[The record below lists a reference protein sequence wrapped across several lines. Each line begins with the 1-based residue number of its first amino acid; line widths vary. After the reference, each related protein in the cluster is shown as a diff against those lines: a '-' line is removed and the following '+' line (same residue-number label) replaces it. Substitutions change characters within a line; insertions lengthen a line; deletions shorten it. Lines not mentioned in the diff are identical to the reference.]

1 MTHYPDSERGGDQAA
16 LKVSYCYEPVYNQ
29 IWKVTEERGN
39 ASGYTPP
46 NGGSASAARY
56 TTEYIPDYFEGGLD
70 TSGCSCGHTLRQM
83 LDKFDISI
91 ASVQDQL
98 NQGDLNEDGS
108 YNICGNIIMIR
119 YPTVQL
125 RPDSPQIA
133 SEGGQYQQIVIRRSF
148 NKYGQ
153 YDWVETPEGEVTLFT
168 YYPESDPEGD
178 GQNIRSGNNNAG
190 QPFDTMTGGYL
201 KDTIRDHHHSTRY
214 RGTSLPVQAM
224 SSRGYDQRGN
234 PIWTQDARGVR
245 THLVYNQLDQVV
257 EISRAA
263 DVSFAS
269 EPGLSAYGYHTRVYY
284 DYNDNVI
291 KTEIEY
297 RDGNNPNLPQWLE
310 TTYIYDILNNV
321 VATTQQVDNQT
332 TITTQLRYDSNEN
345 VVERHTPLAVG
356 GVEPA
361 NKTISVY
368 DERNLVYQ
376 LTTAPA
382 TPQAATYSYFYDK
395 NGNLTRIV
403 DACDNNGDSQGD
415 VTTHYYDGFNRLV
428 RTVDAA
434 GNEIRRQYDP
444 ASNVIASEVYG
455 PIGGPTRTNNDP
467 SGNVLLS
474 RGWSSHDE
482 LSRVYQRQIELFV
495 PSGVSLTRQAQLS
508 EGDANPSDGK
518 ITSYIDYD
526 RNSRIT
532 FATNASPENAR
543 EQTTVFYDGLGR
555 TIKVI
560 DAGGNQALSEYD
572 QNGNLRQATLTE
584 IHSQG
589 RIAVESFVT
598 INIYDALNRLLRTSD
613 NLGHTRRLYYD
624 SRNLVIKTSDAQ
636 GPEQPD
642 PLGRYTA
649 GNINADG
656 NVTQI
661 VHDGLGRS
669 IQTIREL
676 RLSGQGGN
684 ELDLSNP
691 GNPDGKII
699 ESTSYDANSRVAAV
713 ADDKG
718 NATAYAYDS
727 QNRLVLTTFADG
739 SGKSIE
745 YNADSQPIR
754 TVDNNGNIILAIFDS
769 LGRVV
774 RRDITPAAGVKG
786 TTVQTFEYDG
796 LSRVTKAGDN
806 NDPANSS
813 DDSLVQR
820 HYDSLGRLLEE
831 SQNGK
836 VVSYNWSQ
844 TADPVDLTYP
854 NGRKIEYSLDQLNRL
869 RTIKNSGSTTTIAAY
884 DYIGNRLIERVH
896 ANGTRLTTLNDA
908 GTINQGY
915 DGLGR
920 LTQMRHLKDNTLIA
934 GFGYGYNRENIKS
947 YRQDLKYP
955 HLSELYHYDS
965 RYRLVDFQRGTLNAS
980 KDGITGAAINSQT
993 WQLDG
998 VGNWASTVVDG
1009 QSQTQTISNMN
1020 AYLSFAG
1027 VTQTYDTNGNLT
1039 NDGNLTFAYDFANR
1053 MVEIRDNEDN
1063 SLIASYSY
1071 DAFNRRISKS
1081 VQSTTVSQGDISGS
1095 EYQSDRRTIALYHFN
1110 NSSGPIVDS
1119 SGNGNDAGPRKKI
1132 TTVAGLYGTNAAGF
1146 SGKRL
1151 TAPASSSLD
1160 SITDKLT
1167 VEAWVYIQPGDG
1179 EVKCR
1184 LVHRQESFIL
1194 KIRKDTAKAVF
1205 KVFIDQGATE
1215 PIIARAVSDSA
1226 IPMQTWVH
1234 LAGVYNGKKV
1244 KLFVNGVKQRKKTAI
1259 TGNVHRLPDA
1269 RLVLGSQ
1276 NFHGRLEE
1284 VRISNKARSG
1294 FPGYSTSSQQVL
1306 RHFFYAGWTCIE
1318 EREQAV
1324 LDGGSFGPE
1333 KLTRQFVDGANIDEH
1348 ICVDYYA
1355 DDGIAVA
1362 KTYFYHANHRGDI
1375 VALTDAVGAVVLE
1388 LRCTAYG
1395 QAAKVDQQGLLQE
1408 FDDFSLVVFGFQSR
1422 RLDEESFLYH
1432 FRSRQYNPVTG
1443 RFQQRD
1449 ALGYIDGLNFYEAF
1463 GGAPE
1468 NFLDPL
1474 GTETGDLWAQEM
1486 GKEEADKKRKE
1497 ICGREKKRAKGLF
1510 CVIRK
1515 LKENW
1520 EDLSKRYPLL
1530 CIPKEKVSK
1539 NKRLSTYLGLEY
1551 PERMINIVR
1560 IQIAVI
1566 PLMKYTLKY
1575 HKPGEFIPSV
1585 MASYFLGN
1593 VNLPFFDPML
1603 TFKSFWKDT
1612 LTAITTIIHESQH
1625 DILSAKGFGHTDK
1638 NYALFATESFPANF
1652 NTIGLSCD
1660 WDIEL
1665 SQGLSNLWGAMKVL
1679 KPQAGA
1685 KKLCD
1690 TCPNKGKK
1698 IESLLDQILCECG
1711 IKY

>member
-70 TSGCSCGHTLRQM
+70 TAGCSCGHTLRQM

-133 SEGGQYQQIVIRRSF
+133 REGGQYQQIVIRRSF

-178 GQNIRSGNNNAG
+178 GQNIRSGNNNSG

-201 KDTIRDHHHSTRY
+201 KDTIRDHH
-214 RGTSLPVQAM
+214 
-224 SSRGYDQRGN
+224 
-234 PIWTQDARGVR
+234 
-245 THLVYNQLDQVV
+245 
-257 EISRAA
+257 
-263 DVSFAS
+263 
-269 EPGLSAYGYHTRVYY
+269 
-284 DYNDNVI
+284 
-291 KTEIEY
+291 
-297 RDGNNPNLPQWLE
+297 
-310 TTYIYDILNNV
+310 
-321 VATTQQVDNQT
+321 
-332 TITTQLRYDSNEN
+332 
-345 VVERHTPLAVG
+345 
-356 GVEPA
+356 
-361 NKTISVY
+361 
-368 DERNLVYQ
+368 
-376 LTTAPA
+376 
-382 TPQAATYSYFYDK
+382 
-395 NGNLTRIV
+395 
-403 DACDNNGDSQGD
+403 
-415 VTTHYYDGFNRLV
+415 
-428 RTVDAA
+428 
-434 GNEIRRQYDP
+434 
-444 ASNVIASEVYG
+444 
-455 PIGGPTRTNNDP
+455 
-467 SGNVLLS
+467 
-474 RGWSSHDE
+474 
-482 LSRVYQRQIELFV
+482 
-495 PSGVSLTRQAQLS
+495 
-508 EGDANPSDGK
+508 
-518 ITSYIDYD
+518 
-526 RNSRIT
+526 
-532 FATNASPENAR
+532 
-543 EQTTVFYDGLGR
+543 
-555 TIKVI
+555 
-560 DAGGNQALSEYD
+560 
-572 QNGNLRQATLTE
+572 
-584 IHSQG
+584 
-589 RIAVESFVT
+589 
-598 INIYDALNRLLRTSD
+598 
-613 NLGHTRRLYYD
+613 LGHTRRLYYD

-669 IQTIREL
+669 IQTIQEL

-754 TVDNNGNIILAIFDS
+754 TVDNNGNIILASFDS

-820 HYDSLGRLLEE
+820 RYDSLGRLLEE

-869 RTIKNSGSTTTIAAY
+869 RTIKNSGSSTTIAAY

-965 RYRLVDFQRGTLNAS
+965 RYRLVDFQRGALNAS

-993 WQLDG
+993 WQFDG

-1071 DAFNRRISKS
+1071 DAFNRRISKNI
-1081 VQSTTVSQGDISGS
+1081 QSTTVSQGDTSGS

-1119 SGNGNDAGPRKKI
+1119 SGNGNDAGPRKRI

-1205 KVFIDQGATE
+1205 KVFIDQGPTE

-1284 VRISNKARSG
+1284 VRISNKARRG
-1294 FPGYSTSSQQVL
+1294 FPGASTSSQQVL

-1355 DDGIAVA
+1355 DDDITVA

-1375 VALTDAVGAVVLE
+1375 VALTDVVGTVVLE
-1388 LRCTAYG
+1388 LRCSAYG

-1408 FDDFSLVVFGFQSR
+1408 FDDFSLVVFGFQRR

-1443 RFQQRD
+1443 RFCQRD
-1449 ALGYIDGLNFYEAF
+1449 GLGYVDGYNLYLAFRDNPSAYRDPDGLEPEDPNMTPWAKYGLPKYSSSYAVTALFKPKLNLSFSIGLRWQDRLWTGFPTIFAPGYQDINDQISAIIEKEKNSPCPRKITILTIYGHSGAAGTVHFQDLASNNTSLVNSMSFQTDFSQGAIDFLKNLRNWMAPDGIIILYQCGVGRGRPGTILLTRIAALTNTKIKAPLSAF
-1463 GGAPE
+1463 TFGE
-1468 NFLDPL
+1468 SPL
-1474 GTETGDLWAQEM
+1474 GGSPTGWKTAYPTGHIEVE
-1486 GKEEADKKRKE
+1486 GGEGISSA
-1497 ICGREKKRAKGLF
+1497 
-1510 CVIRK
+1510 
-1515 LKENW
+1515 
-1520 EDLSKRYPLL
+1520 SK
-1530 CIPKEKVSK
+1530 
-1539 NKRLSTYLGLEY
+1539 
-1551 PERMINIVR
+1551 
-1560 IQIAVI
+1560 
-1566 PLMKYTLKY
+1566 
-1575 HKPGEFIPSV
+1575 
-1585 MASYFLGN
+1585 
-1593 VNLPFFDPML
+1593 
-1603 TFKSFWKDT
+1603 
-1612 LTAITTIIHESQH
+1612 
-1625 DILSAKGFGHTDK
+1625 
-1638 NYALFATESFPANF
+1638 
-1652 NTIGLSCD
+1652 
-1660 WDIEL
+1660 
-1665 SQGLSNLWGAMKVL
+1665 
-1679 KPQAGA
+1679 QARR
-1685 KKLCD
+1685 
-1690 TCPNKGKK
+1690 NR
-1698 IESLLDQILCECG
+1698 
-1711 IKY
+1711 

>member
-1 MTHYPDSERGGDQAA
+1 MTA
-16 LKVSYCYEPVYNQ
+16 
-29 IWKVTEERGN
+29 W
-39 ASGYTPP
+39 
-46 NGGSASAARY
+46 
-56 TTEYIPDYFEGGLD
+56 
-70 TSGCSCGHTLRQM
+70 
-83 LDKFDISI
+83 
-91 ASVQDQL
+91 
-98 NQGDLNEDGS
+98 
-108 YNICGNIIMIR
+108 
-119 YPTVQL
+119 
-125 RPDSPQIA
+125 
-133 SEGGQYQQIVIRRSF
+133 
-148 NKYGQ
+148 
-153 YDWVETPEGEVTLFT
+153 
-168 YYPESDPEGD
+168 
-178 GQNIRSGNNNAG
+178 
-190 QPFDTMTGGYL
+190 
-201 KDTIRDHHHSTRY
+201 
-214 RGTSLPVQAM
+214 
-224 SSRGYDQRGN
+224 
-234 PIWTQDARGVR
+234 GV
-245 THLVYNQLDQVV
+245 
-257 EISRAA
+257 
-263 DVSFAS
+263 
-269 EPGLSAYGYHTRVYY
+269 
-284 DYNDNVI
+284 
-291 KTEIEY
+291 
-297 RDGNNPNLPQWLE
+297 
-310 TTYIYDILNNV
+310 
-321 VATTQQVDNQT
+321 
-332 TITTQLRYDSNEN
+332 
-345 VVERHTPLAVG
+345 
-356 GVEPA
+356 
-361 NKTISVY
+361 
-368 DERNLVYQ
+368 
-376 LTTAPA
+376 
-382 TPQAATYSYFYDK
+382 
-395 NGNLTRIV
+395 
-403 DACDNNGDSQGD
+403 
-415 VTTHYYDGFNRLV
+415 
-428 RTVDAA
+428 
-434 GNEIRRQYDP
+434 
-444 ASNVIASEVYG
+444 
-455 PIGGPTRTNNDP
+455 
-467 SGNVLLS
+467 
-474 RGWSSHDE
+474 
-482 LSRVYQRQIELFV
+482 
-495 PSGVSLTRQAQLS
+495 
-508 EGDANPSDGK
+508 
-518 ITSYIDYD
+518 
-526 RNSRIT
+526 
-532 FATNASPENAR
+532 
-543 EQTTVFYDGLGR
+543 
-555 TIKVI
+555 
-560 DAGGNQALSEYD
+560 
-572 QNGNLRQATLTE
+572 
-584 IHSQG
+584 
-589 RIAVESFVT
+589 
-598 INIYDALNRLLRTSD
+598 
-613 NLGHTRRLYYD
+613 
-624 SRNLVIKTSDAQ
+624 
-636 GPEQPD
+636 
-642 PLGRYTA
+642 
-649 GNINADG
+649 
-656 NVTQI
+656 
-661 VHDGLGRS
+661 S

-718 NATAYAYDS
+718 NATAYGYDS
-727 QNRLVLTTFADG
+727 QNRLVLTIFADG

-754 TVDNNGNIILAIFDS
+754 TVDNNGNIILASFDS

-869 RTIKNSGSTTTIAAY
+869 RTIKNNGSATTIAAY

-920 LTQMRHLKDNTLIA
+920 LTQIRHLKENTLIA

-1071 DAFNRRISKS
+1071 DAFNRRISKT
-1081 VQSTTVSQGDISGS
+1081 VQSSTVSQGDTSGS

-1119 SGNGNDAGPRKKI
+1119 SGNGNNAGPRKKI

-1167 VEAWVYIQPGDG
+1167 VEAWVYIQPGDD

-1205 KVFIDQGATE
+1205 KVFIDQGTTE

-1284 VRISNKARSG
+1284 VRISNKARRG
-1294 FPGYSTSSQQVL
+1294 FPGVSTSSQQVL

-1355 DDGIAVA
+1355 DDGITVA

-1388 LRCTAYG
+1388 LRCSAYG

-1443 RFQQRD
+1443 RFCQRD
-1449 ALGYIDGLNFYEAF
+1449 GLGYVDGYNLYLAF
-1463 GGAPE
+1463 RGAPVDFIDPYGE
-1468 NFLDPL
+1468 DWEDVLNAVLTYGYPMIPNFLNKDSFYGKVAHGSYWDATRDVSSAFPVDPV
-1474 GTETGDLWAQEM
+1474 GA
-1486 GKEEADKKRKE
+1486 
-1497 ICGREKKRAKGLF
+1497 
-1510 CVIRK
+1510 
-1515 LKENW
+1515 
-1520 EDLSKRYPLL
+1520 
-1530 CIPKEKVSK
+1530 
-1539 NKRLSTYLGLEY
+1539 
-1551 PERMINIVR
+1551 
-1560 IQIAVI
+1560 
-1566 PLMKYTLKY
+1566 
-1575 HKPGEFIPSV
+1575 GES
-1585 MASYFLGN
+1585 
-1593 VNLPFFDPML
+1593 
-1603 TFKSFWKDT
+1603 
-1612 LTAITTIIHESQH
+1612 
-1625 DILSAKGFGHTDK
+1625 LSASFESYYRGH
-1638 NYALFATESFPANF
+1638 NWSAGGHFALA
-1652 NTIGLSCD
+1652 GLSVAPGGGKGKKAVSTCMG
-1660 WDIEL
+1660 
-1665 SQGLSNLWGAMKVL
+1665 S
-1679 KPQAGA
+1679 A
-1685 KKLCD
+1685 KKLFQKYLKRKNRKVSADMIEKVANLLARARNRATVEARQLVWKKYFRSKGGDRFAALVKDFQIGVLSDVRTQIVNCEKAAQELAERLIKAGASQGD
-1690 TCPNKGKK
+1690 VIIRPIEARIEPLRPKYLSLFGQAYWQIHYVIQIGNKVYDPSLP
-1698 IESLLDQILCECG
+1698 IEQGLKFQTYLKRAFENWKDIPTKLG
-1711 IKY
+1711 R